1 MANRRIEEHLEQ
13 IGRLRSATPAEAV
26 PPLRKALNDKTNLII
41 AKAAKIAGESLIR
54 ELIPDLLTAYNRLFE
69 DDPAKR
75 DPQCWGKN
83 AIAKALREME
93 YGEAEPFLRG
103 ARYVQ
108 LEPVWGG
115 SQDTA
120 AALRG
125 ICLLAL
131 PGCTDIRREKIM
143 RFLVDALAEEDPAV
157 RADAARAI
165 GCMGGDDSA
174 LLLRLKSRLGDKESA
189 VIGQVFESLLAL
201 ERVEALEFVQEF
213 LHRTGGDVA
222 EEAVLAIGS
231 SRMEK
236 GVEVLMDIWEDA
248 MGEDYRQAILRAL
261 SISRQ
266 DRAVEFLRKLAKEGS
281 KDARAALELFPDSG
295 ATRG

>member
-1 MANRRIEEHLEQ
+1 
-13 IGRLRSATPAEAV
+13 
-26 PPLRKALNDKTNLII
+26 
-41 AKAAKIAGESLIR
+41 
-54 ELIPDLLTAYNRLFE
+54 
-69 DDPAKR
+69 
-75 DPQCWGKN
+75 
-83 AIAKALREME
+83 
-93 YGEAEPFLRG
+93 
-103 ARYVQ
+103 
-108 LEPVWGG
+108 
-115 SQDTA
+115 
-120 AALRG
+120 
-125 ICLLAL
+125 
-131 PGCTDIRREKIM
+131 M

-165 GCMGGDDSA
+165 GCMGGDDSV